1 MWIAMKRYVD
11 GNRIIAVCETMIEM
25 TGSVSMRLREK
36 SWNVLRP
43 ALSPSLVQNG
53 PLSLVQTCVRM
64 APEVEGSFSAH
75 DLAVGTLTSLIVG
88 SYHRHK
94 ELMHQVAEN
103 LLLSQFTNLAL

>member
-1 MWIAMKRYVD
+1 MKRYVEAS
-11 GNRIIAVCETMIEM
+11 RIIAVCETMMEM

-43 ALSPSLVQNG
+43 ARSPHLVHND
-53 PLSLVQTCVRM
+53 PLSLVQTCVCM
-64 APEVEGSFSAH
+64 TPEVGGTFSAH
-75 DLAVGTLTSLIVG
+75 DMAVGTLTNLIVG